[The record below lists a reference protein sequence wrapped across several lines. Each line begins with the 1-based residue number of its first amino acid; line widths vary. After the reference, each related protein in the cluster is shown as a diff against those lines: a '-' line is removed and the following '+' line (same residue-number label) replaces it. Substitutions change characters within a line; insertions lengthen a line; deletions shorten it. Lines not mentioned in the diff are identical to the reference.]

1 MTHYR
6 ITHTTRYR
14 YGEPVTLC
22 HNEARLTPCDDGR
35 QKRLRSVFTI
45 EPSPKV
51 FRERRDYFGNMVS
64 YFDIEV
70 PHDALTVSVLSE
82 VVTHRAPGQ
91 LSLGMDLPWETV
103 RDRLRAGMEEELRSV
118 VHFALASPL
127 VRDVGPAVKAYAD
140 ESFAPGRGILDSTLD
155 LTRRIHRD
163 FAYDPTAT
171 TASTPLTRV
180 WEQRRGVCQDFAHL
194 AIAMLRSIGLGAGYV
209 SGYLET
215 LPPPGQPK
223 LVGADAS
230 HAWFSLHVP
239 EIGWVEFDPTNDQM
253 PTEQYVVI
261 ARGRDYSDVPPLKG
275 VIYGGGQ
282 HSIQVSV
289 DVHPLEDGE
298 RGSAALD

>member
-1 MTHYR
+1 MHIRNQKKQRSNIQEEKSRQGALSSNCR
-6 ITHTTRYR
+6 I
-14 YGEPVTLC
+14 EDLC
-22 HNEARLTPCDDGR
+22 IGKAN
-35 QKRLRSVFTI
+35 I
-45 EPSPKV
+45 
-51 FRERRDYFGNMVS
+51 
-64 YFDIEV
+64 
-70 PHDALTVSVLSE
+70 
-82 VVTHRAPGQ
+82 HRN
-91 LSLGMDLPWETV
+91 
-103 RDRLRAGMEEELRSV
+103 
-118 VHFALASPL
+118 
-127 VRDVGPAVKAYAD
+127 
-140 ESFAPGRGILDSTLD
+140 D

-171 TASTPLTRV
+171 TASTPLTQV

>member
-1 MTHYR
+1 
-6 ITHTTRYR
+6 
-14 YGEPVTLC
+14 
-22 HNEARLTPCDDGR
+22 
-35 QKRLRSVFTI
+35 
-45 EPSPKV
+45 
-51 FRERRDYFGNMVS
+51 
-64 YFDIEV
+64 
-70 PHDALTVSVLSE
+70 
-82 VVTHRAPGQ
+82 
-91 LSLGMDLPWETV
+91 
-103 RDRLRAGMEEELRSV
+103 
-118 VHFALASPL
+118 
-127 VRDVGPAVKAYAD
+127 
-140 ESFAPGRGILDSTLD
+140 
-155 LTRRIHRD
+155 
-163 FAYDPTAT
+163 
-171 TASTPLTRV
+171 
-180 WEQRRGVCQDFAHL
+180 
-194 AIAMLRSIGLGAGYV
+194 YV